1 MLGLAAIVG
10 SAFLAYKFLA
20 KKSVVETIA
29 VGVSENPKVVSY
41 PAQDF
46 QRVAPS
52 SPRGRKRR
60 THYKIS
66 ANATTTCPK
75 CGEPVRPHRVCASC
89 GTYKGKEVIKKEEEK

>member
-1 MLGLAAIVG
+1 M
-10 SAFLAYKFLA
+10 A
-20 KKSVVETIA
+20 KKSVVETVA

-60 THYKIS
+60 IQNKSVITVES
-66 ANATTTCPK
+66 GAN
-75 CGEPVRPHRVCASC
+75 
-89 GTYKGKEVIKKEEEK
+89 